1 MLREFDGKPIRVL
14 VVWEPVLPTDW
25 TAPSTA
31 ALKRIAD
38 TRATQYWDKTRLVSQ
53 SMGEHDEHSVVW
65 DHIAVY
71 PPGAT
76 WNQAPPEALYA
87 NTPVIDAIGSTR
99 SAIERGLAG
108 RTP

>member
-1 MLREFDGKPIRVL
+1 MLQEFSGKRIKVL

-25 TAPSTA
+25 TAPSTS

-38 TRATQYWDKTRLVSQ
+38 TRATQFWDKTRLVSQ
-53 SMGEHDEHSVVW
+53 AMGERDEDTVVW
-65 DHIAVY
+65 DHVAVY

-76 WNQAPPEALYA
+76 WNQAPPEDLYA
-87 NTPVIDAIGSTR
+87 NTPVIEAIARTR
-99 SAIERGLAG
+99 SAIEQGLAG